1 MTTPRKRAP
10 APKAGRPSRS
20 TGKTSGSPARRTP
33 PDGEPFLRFH
43 HSKALRTKT
52 LAVLSALERA
62 EDPTAHRDALSG
74 LVMELTAS
82 GMDYFFMG
90 PLRLAKPGF
99 VVEQSARLGLAG
111 VLQVMGPVVRQVIGR
126 MKEPQLVSVCG
137 SIRQFM
143 L

>member
-1 MTTPRKRAP
+1 
-10 APKAGRPSRS
+10 
-20 TGKTSGSPARRTP
+20 
-33 PDGEPFLRFH
+33 
-43 HSKALRTKT
+43 
-52 LAVLSALERA
+52 
-62 EDPTAHRDALSG
+62 
-74 LVMELTAS
+74 MELTAS